1 MKWKTAI
8 ASRLRLVRVA
18 AMALVLAPEGRAV
31 TVIGD
36 RIIAG
41 AAGVR
46 AGMDMVRACTTAA
59 VRDAPGA
66 ETMGMVRVMVQGMV
80 PAAAGDARGA
90 KGLATCLGAAHRKS

>member
-66 ETMGMVRVMVQGMV
+66 ETMGMV

-90 KGLATCLGAAHRKS
+90 KELATCLGAAHRKS